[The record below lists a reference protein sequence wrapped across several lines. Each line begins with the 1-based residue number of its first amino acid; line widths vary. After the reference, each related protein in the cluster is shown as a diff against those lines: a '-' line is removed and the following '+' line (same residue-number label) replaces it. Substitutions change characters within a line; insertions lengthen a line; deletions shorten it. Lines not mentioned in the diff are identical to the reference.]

1 MSADGSPKSKR
12 SRLVP
17 VVRLVRSRR
26 LPPRDRAGLLA
37 RVVLAMVDHDPP
49 DHVFMRWDEPMFER
63 GMWCIWCGAS
73 GRPGVAFTLFRW
85 ACSSCVDE
93 HQLVERGI

>member
-1 MSADGSPKSKR
+1 M
-12 SRLVP
+12 P
-17 VVRLVRSRR
+17 VVRLERSRT
-26 LPPRDRAGLLA
+26 LPPQGRAGLLA
-37 RVVLAMVDHDPP
+37 RCVLAVVDHDSP
-49 DHVFMRWDEPMFER
+49 DHAMRWDEPMFES

-73 GRPGVAFTLFRW
+73 GRLGVAPALFRW